1 MLVATVSDGYDNNNS
16 NDDNYDDED
25 SNNDDCLYDSV
36 LLALIQA

>member
-25 SNNDDCLYDSV
+25 INNDDCLYDSV

>member
-1 MLVATVSDGYDNNNS
+1 MLVATASDCYDNNNS

-36 LLALIQA
+36 RLALIQA